1 MIHLENVLKT
11 SFQDVLKMSWRR
23 LGEAFRKSLRGFCKT
38 SRGRL
43 KTSWRCLGKTPWRC
57 LEDVLKTSPELLQ
70 IVLKMSWRRLCK
82 TFWRHLWNDLKTTW
96 RRMAKMKIF
105 ALIKTFWKR
114 LQEIFWRRMA
124 KTNIRLDRDVLKTS
138 SEKEDER
145 RLLKKKTKEVFK
157 TSSRR
162 LHLD

>member
-1 MIHLENVLKT
+1 MIRLENVLKT

-23 LGEAFRKSLRGFCKT
+23 LGEAFRKSWRGFCKT
-38 SRGRL
+38 SQGRL